1 MNKPDISG
9 HAITYQDKPDA
20 ERRNFLKM
28 SLIGIVTLLAG
39 AFTMN
44 QAFAESQIQL
54 SDKWDKTFAQSSKV
68 DHKKLLSRIVMAS
81 LWLLTCTSR
90 KMPAANKQR

>member
-39 AFTMN
+39 ALTMN
-44 QAFAESQIQL
+44 QGLRRVTKYNSAIR
-54 SDKWDKTFAQSSKV
+54 DKTFAQSSKV
-68 DHKKLLSRIVMAS
+68 DHKSY
-81 LWLLTCTSR
+81 
-90 KMPAANKQR
+90 